1 VAMEAT
7 TAFFLAMLS
16 RPAIDTDKMSGRIA
30 RAELQKLN
38 EDTLKPMLNRVMNE
52 NYHPG
57 STFKVVTSLAGLEEG
72 EITPTSTL
80 FCNGGYTMGNHRWRC
95 DKPSGHGSLTL
106 HSALQVSCDA
116 FYYAPGDRVG
126 PDAITAPPP

>member
-1 VAMEAT
+1 
-7 TAFFLAMLS
+7 
-16 RPAIDTDKMSGRIA
+16 
-30 RAELQKLN
+30 
-38 EDTLKPMLNRVMNE
+38 MLNRVMNE

-57 STFKVVTSLAGLEEG
+57 STFKVVTALAGLEEG

-106 HSALQVSCDA
+106 HSALQTSRDA
-116 FYYAPGDRVG
+116 FYYARGDRVG
-126 PDAITAPPP
+126 LDATSDMAHRLGYGQPTGLALGTEVTDIRPASTSLNTPPRSLR